1 METFADL
8 QLAHVSETLDPQHVS
23 LPVCAPKRVTPLRRS
38 LLSLLIP
45 VVLAL
50 TVPAIAQAQVLQT
63 GQKGEEVTAV
73 QSDLQRLGYS
83 IDVDG
88 VYGDDT
94 ADVVEQFQ
102 SEYGLAVDGQV
113 GPETRQAL
121 DRVLQGRSAGSA
133 GTTPYHSGSYASTS
147 GSSASGRSVLMRGD
161 QGEEV
166 RQLQQL
172 LCKRRYPCAVTGVF
186 DQQTEQSVL
195 QFQRDNKLV
204 ADGIVGSQTWT
215 ALGGPGTPG
224 GESPASR
231 SYVVLI
237 PMDTGVTLGA
247 VRRVESNAVEKRGS
261 RLGPYIHVAAYA
273 DRAQAQRKVKALKS
287 QGFDAQVRRL

>member
-8 QLAHVSETLDPQHVS
+8 QLAHVSETLDPQHVRRS
-23 LPVCAPKRVTPLRRS
+23 VCSTQRVNPLRRS
-38 LLSLLIP
+38 LFSLLIP

-63 GQKGEEVTAV
+63 GQEGAEVTAV

-88 VYGDDT
+88 VYGEGT
-94 ADVVEQFQ
+94 AEVVEQFQ
-102 SEYGLAVDGQV
+102 SEYGLSIDGQV
-113 GPETRQAL
+113 GPETRHRL
-121 DRVLQGRSAGSA
+121 LRERNAGSA

-147 GSSASGRSVLMRGD
+147 ASPASGRAVLRRGD
-161 QGEEV
+161 QGAAV
-166 RQLQQL
+166 RQLQEL

-195 QFQRDNKLV
+195 QFQRDNNLV
-204 ADGIVGSQTWT
+204 VDGIVGPQTWT
-215 ALGGPGTPG
+215 ALGGPSTPG
-224 GESPASR
+224 GESPVSR

-247 VRRVESNAVEKRGS
+247 VRRVESNAFEQRGS

-273 DRAQAQRKVKALKS
+273 DRGQAQRKVKALKA

>member
-23 LPVCAPKRVTPLRRS
+23 LPVRSSTRVTPLRRS

-63 GQKGEEVTAV
+63 GQEGAEVTAV

-88 VYGDDT
+88 VYGENT

-121 DRVLQGRSAGSA
+121 DRVLRGLSAESTG
-133 GTTPYHSGSYASTS
+133 TPYHSGSYAGNSTS
-147 GSSASGRSVLMRGD
+147 SSSNRSILRRGD
-161 QGEEV
+161 QGADV
-166 RQLQQL
+166 RQIQES
-172 LCKRRYPCAVTGVF
+172 LCKRRYPCAVNGVF

-195 QFQRDNKLV
+195 QFQRDNNLV
-204 ADGIVGSQTWT
+204 ADGIVGPQTRT
-215 ALGGPGTPG
+215 ALVGPGTPG
-224 GESPASR
+224 GESLASR

-237 PMDTGVTLGA
+237 PMDTGVTLGE
-247 VRRVESNAVEKRGS
+247 VRRVEYSAVEKRGS
-261 RLGPYIHVAAYA
+261 RLGSYIHVASYA
-273 DRAQAQRKVKALKS
+273 DRGQAQRKVKALRA

>member
-8 QLAHVSETLDPQHVS
+8 QLAHVSETLDPQPVS
-23 LPVCAPKRVTPLRRS
+23 LSVRSSTRVTPLRRS

-63 GQKGEEVTAV
+63 GQEGAEVTAV
-73 QSDLQRLGYS
+73 QADLQRLGYS

-88 VYGDDT
+88 VYGENT
-94 ADVVEQFQ
+94 ADIVEQFQ

-121 DRVLQGRSAGSA
+121 DRALRERSAGST
-133 GTTPYHSGSYASTS
+133 GTPNQSGSDAGNGTS
-147 GSSASGRSVLMRGD
+147 SSSDRSVLRRGD
-161 QGEEV
+161 QGADV
-166 RQLQQL
+166 RRLQES
-172 LCKRRYPCAVTGVF
+172 LCKRRYPCAVSGVF

-195 QFQRDNKLV
+195 QFQRDNNLL
-204 ADGIVGSQTWT
+204 ADGIVGPQTWT
-215 ALGGPGTPG
+215 ALGSGTPG
-224 GESPASR
+224 GESLASR

-237 PMDTGVTLGA
+237 PMDTGVTLGE
-247 VRRVESNAVEKRGS
+247 VRRVEYSAVEKRGS
-261 RLGPYIHVAAYA
+261 RLGAYIHVASYA
-273 DRAQAQRKVKALKS
+273 DRGQAQRKVKALRA